1 MAAALP
7 FFMVASAAVSAIGAL
22 RQGEAS
28 AAASRYNA
36 TISEQNAQI
45 ARQNAADK
53 ARQQER
59 ENYLRLGAIRAAQG
73 RSGGD
78 AGSGSVLDVIGDVAA
93 QNELAKQDILYQGE
107 LAARGYTNTAN
118 LDRAQADNAESGSWL
133 KAGSEL
139 LQGGVGYYNLNSRMT
154 RA

>member
-7 FFMVASAAVSAIGAL
+7 FFVVASAAVSAIGAL

-36 TISEQNAQI
+36 QIAEQNAQI

-53 ARQQER
+53 AKQQQR
-59 ENYLRLGAIRAAQG
+59 EAYLRLGAIRAAQG

-78 AGSGSVLDVIGDVAA
+78 AGQGSVLDVLGDVAA
-93 QNELAKQDILYQGE
+93 QNELEKQRILYEGE
-107 LAARGYTNTAN
+107 MAARGYTNTAN
-118 LDRAQADNAESGSWL
+118 LDRAQADSAESGSWL

-139 LQGGVGYYNLNSRMT
+139 LQGGVGYYNLNSRLT
-154 RA
+154 RT